1 MSVSMVW
8 TVTFGLALLAIF
20 CAGRLLVGARGWR
33 RLVYALAGVAALL
46 LLRAAGLPVGVNP
59 VTLAASAL
67 LGAPGAALSATLS
80 FL

>member
-8 TVTFGLALLAIF
+8 TVTFGVALLAIF

-59 VTLAASAL
+59 VTLATSAL
-67 LGAPGAALSATLS
+67 LGAPGAALSAALS